1 MENFN
6 FCSPTRFEFGKGTE
20 AKAGELCKL
29 YGATK
34 VLVHFGGGSAVRS
47 GLLDRVTDSLKAAG
61 LEYVTLGGVQPN
73 PRSSLVY
80 AGIDLA
86 RKEKVDFI
94 LAVGG
99 GSVIDSAKAI
109 AFGTLYDGDFW
120 DFHEPKTPV
129 RAALP
134 VGTVLTIP
142 AAGSEGSYNCVITKD
157 ETLKKRGTNGECL
170 RPKFSIMNPE
180 LCATLPPYQT
190 ASGVADI
197 MAHVLERY
205 FTPTEDVE
213 ITDRLCEA
221 ILLTVINEAP
231 KLMIDPADYQARANV
246 MWAGMLAH
254 NNSCGVGR
262 VQDWTSHG
270 LEHELSGLYD
280 VAHGAGLAVIFPAWM
295 EYIIKYDSSRLV
307 QMATRVFGIEADAD
321 DPERTA
327 RAGIDALRSFFK
339 SLGLPSTLREMGAK
353 EEDIPFMAA
362 NMAYSKDGTYGG
374 FVKLTCKDVENIFR
388 LAY

>member
-1 MENFN
+1 
-6 FCSPTRFEFGKGTE
+6 
-20 AKAGELCKL
+20 
-29 YGATK
+29 
-34 VLVHFGGGSAVRS
+34 
-47 GLLDRVTDSLKAAG
+47 
-61 LEYVTLGGVQPN
+61 
-73 PRSSLVY
+73 
-80 AGIDLA
+80 
-86 RKEKVDFI
+86 
-94 LAVGG
+94 
-99 GSVIDSAKAI
+99 
-109 AFGTLYDGDFW
+109 
-120 DFHEPKTPV
+120 
-129 RAALP
+129 
-134 VGTVLTIP
+134 
-142 AAGSEGSYNCVITKD
+142 
-157 ETLKKRGTNGECL
+157 
-170 RPKFSIMNPE
+170 MNPE

-205 FTPTEDVE
+205 FTPTKDVE

-221 ILLTVINEAP
+221 VLLTIVNEAP
-231 KLMIDPADYQARANV
+231 KLIADPADYQARANV

-254 NNSCGVGR
+254 NNSCGIGR

-295 EYIIKYDSSRLV
+295 EYVLKDGVDRLC
-307 QMATRVFGIEADAD
+307 QMATRVFGISPDKE
-321 DPERTA
+321 DPEKTA
-327 RAGIDALRSFFK
+327 RAGIEALRRFFK